1 MKQQQRTANMTLVEP
16 VQVVQRTG
24 TDNVGVASGSVNY
37 EDLDQPAV
45 VRRGRT
51 PSAAASPAFD
61 AAEIP
66 AFLRKQAD

>member
-1 MKQQQRTANMTLVEP
+1 
-16 VQVVQRTG
+16 VQVVQRTDG
-24 TDNVGVASGSVNY
+24 QRGRRVGSVNY
-37 EDLDQPAV
+37 DDLDQPAV

-51 PSAAASPAFD
+51 PSAGAAPAFD